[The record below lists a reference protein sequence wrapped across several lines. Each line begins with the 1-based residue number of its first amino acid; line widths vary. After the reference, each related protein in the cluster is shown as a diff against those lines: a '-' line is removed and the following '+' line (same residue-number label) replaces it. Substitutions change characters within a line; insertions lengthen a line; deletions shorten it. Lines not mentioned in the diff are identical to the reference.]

1 MKKRWQILL
10 LIICSLF
17 MLSSCEILRERQIKN
32 NIINTVVDYQTMSIE
47 DFQNAVEVAVD
58 RVKDAVIGVTLKK
71 GTDRVSI
78 GSGVIYKREEIK
90 ILDEVENYKYYV
102 ITNRHVVK
110 GDNSNDNYNVSVYLG
125 DEDKELPATVVG
137 MDNKVD
143 IALITFVHSRLINPV
158 EFAGDE
164 EIKKGS
170 FAIAIGNPDGY
181 DYYGSVTFGVVSSP
195 LRYINE
201 DTDGKDGNDYSAE
214 YLQHDVAINP
224 GNSGGGLFNIYGQ
237 LIGINTLKLVNTDID
252 NMGFA
257 IPHRVVKIIM
267 TEYLEKGKPIIRP
280 RLGVLG
286 IEVRSITESVIQ
298 RENLKEIPDIYGDE
312 QQYGIYVSGIT
323 ENGSIEGS
331 GIEVDDI
338 ILEVDNIK
346 ITRTNIITAKLNS
359 LVDYKVGDVVT
370 IKYYDR
376 SSNSIKTTNVTLKS
390 GD

>member
-1 MKKRWQILL
+1 
-10 LIICSLF
+10 
-17 MLSSCEILRERQIKN
+17 MLSSCELLNERQIKN
-32 NIINTVVDYQTMSIE
+32 NIINTVVEYQTMSIE
-47 DFQNAVEVAVD
+47 DFQSAIEVAID
-58 RVKDAVIGVTLKK
+58 RVEDAVIGVTLKK
-71 GTDRVSI
+71 GSDRVSI

-90 ILDEVENYKYYV
+90 IINEVVNYKYYV
-102 ITNRHVVK
+102 ITNRHVIK
-110 GDNSNDNYNVSVYLG
+110 GDNPSETYNVSVYLG

-195 LRYINE
+195 LRYMND
-201 DTDGKDGNDYSAE
+201 DTDGDDVNDFSAE

-257 IPHRVVKIIM
+257 IPHRVVKIIV
-267 TEYLEKGKPIIRP
+267 TEYLEKGKTIVRP

-286 IEVRSITESVIQ
+286 IEVRSLTEAVIESEQ
-298 RENLKEIPDIYGDE
+298 LKEIPDIYGDE

-323 ENGSIEGS
+323 ENSSIDGS
-331 GIEVDDI
+331 GIEIHDI
-338 ILEVDNIK
+338 ILEVDDIK

-359 LVDYKVGDVVT
+359 LVDYQVGDEVT
-370 IKYYDR
+370 IKYYNR
-376 SSNSIKTTNVTLKS
+376 STNSIKTTKVTLKS
-390 GD
+390 VG

>member
-90 ILDEVENYKYYV
+90 ILDEVVNYKYYV

-110 GDNSNDNYNVSVYLG
+110 GDNANDNYNVSVYLG

-195 LRYINE
+195 LRYIND
-201 DTDGKDGNDYSAE
+201 DTDGDGVNDYSAE

>member
-1 MKKRWQILL
+1 MKKRWHILL

-90 ILDEVENYKYYV
+90 ILDEVVNYKYYV

-110 GDNSNDNYNVSVYLG
+110 GDNANDNYNVSVYLG

-195 LRYINE
+195 LRYIND
-201 DTDGKDGNDYSAE
+201 DTDGDRVNDYSAE

-286 IEVRSITESVIQ
+286 FEVRSITESDIQ

>member
-1 MKKRWQILL
+1 
-10 LIICSLF
+10 
-17 MLSSCEILRERQIKN
+17 
-32 NIINTVVDYQTMSIE
+32 
-47 DFQNAVEVAVD
+47 
-58 RVKDAVIGVTLKK
+58 
-71 GTDRVSI
+71 
-78 GSGVIYKREEIK
+78 
-90 ILDEVENYKYYV
+90 
-102 ITNRHVVK
+102 
-110 GDNSNDNYNVSVYLG
+110 
-125 DEDKELPATVVG
+125 VVG

-195 LRYINE
+195 LRYIND
-201 DTDGKDGNDYSAE
+201 DTDGDGVNDYSAE

>member
-1 MKKRWQILL
+1 MKKRWQFIL
-10 LIICSLF
+10 LIIVSLF
-17 MLSSCEILRERQIKN
+17 MLSSCELLNERQIKN
-32 NIINTVVDYQTMSIE
+32 NIINTVVEYQTMSIE
-47 DFQNAVEVAVD
+47 DFQSAIEVAID
-58 RVKDAVIGVTLKK
+58 RVEDAVIGVTLKK
-71 GTDRVSI
+71 GSDRVSI

-90 ILDEVENYKYYV
+90 IINEVVNYKYYV
-102 ITNRHVVK
+102 ITNRHVIK
-110 GDNSNDNYNVSVYLG
+110 GDNPSETYNVSVYLG

-195 LRYINE
+195 LRYMND
-201 DTDGKDGNDYSAE
+201 DTDGDDVNDFSAE

-257 IPHRVVKIIM
+257 IPHRVVKIIV
-267 TEYLEKGKPIIRP
+267 TEYLEKGKTIVRP

-286 IEVRSITESVIQ
+286 IEVRSLTEAVIESEQ
-298 RENLKEIPDIYGDE
+298 LKEIPDIYGDE

-323 ENGSIEGS
+323 ENSSIDGS
-331 GIEVDDI
+331 GIEIHDI
-338 ILEVDNIK
+338 ILEVDDIK

-359 LVDYKVGDVVT
+359 LVDYQVGDEVT
-370 IKYYDR
+370 IKYG
-376 SSNSIKTTNVTLKS
+376 SLKS
-390 GD
+390 FRENPKE